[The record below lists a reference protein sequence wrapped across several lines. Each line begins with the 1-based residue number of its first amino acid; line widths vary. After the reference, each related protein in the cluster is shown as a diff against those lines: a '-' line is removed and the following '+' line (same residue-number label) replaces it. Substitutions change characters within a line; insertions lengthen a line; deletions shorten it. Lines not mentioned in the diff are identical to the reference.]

1 MTEPTPSQAC
11 EPRLTLIEIVGLG
24 VGPRGFRCIRLDGEE
39 RANAVLHFD
48 LHSAMRVTVDGE
60 VYDASNAEIRAVS
73 E

>member
-1 MTEPTPSQAC
+1 MTEPTPRPDAA
-11 EPRLTLIEIVGLG
+11 PRLTLIEIVGLG

-48 LHSAMRVTVDGE
+48 LHSEMRVAADGE
-60 VYDASNAEIRAVS
+60 VYDATNADICAVS